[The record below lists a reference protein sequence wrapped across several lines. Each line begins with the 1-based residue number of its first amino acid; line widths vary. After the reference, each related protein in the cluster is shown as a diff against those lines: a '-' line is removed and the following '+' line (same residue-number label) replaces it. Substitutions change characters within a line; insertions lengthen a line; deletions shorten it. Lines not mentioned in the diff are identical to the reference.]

1 LTGCAEVAS
10 AVALDPSC
18 SRRAEAP
25 GERRLAA
32 EPEPERFRAELDAF
46 LVAAAPALFAL
57 EPEPERVRAEL
68 DAFLVAAAPALFAL
82 EPEPERFRAELDAFL
97 VAAAP
102 ALLEP
107 SCLLE
112 ERDELPLGL
121 FGVAIGLPR
130 SGTAIG

>member
-10 AVALDPSC
+10 AGPLDPPC
-18 SRRAEAP
+18 CRRAEAL

-32 EPEPERFRAELDAF
+32 EPDPERFRAELDAF

-57 EPEPERVRAEL
+57 EP
-68 DAFLVAAAPALFAL
+68 D
-82 EPEPERFRAELDAFL
+82 PERFRAELDAFL
-97 VAAAP
+97 GAAAP
-102 ALLEP
+102 ALLEL

-121 FGVAIGLPR
+121 FGVAIGSLD
-130 SGTAIG
+130 